1 MSYQKT
7 KKRLFEI
14 IQASTE
20 HDLASKV
27 FDICLI
33 VLVLINVCLVI
44 ADTFNL
50 PEKVKTVSYYIEV
63 VSVII
68 FTIEYFLRIWTADL
82 LYPNKNWFIA
92 KIKYIFSFLAIIDLL
107 AILPFYLP
115 LLITIDL
122 RVLRMLRIIRL
133 FRVFKIN
140 RYTNAL
146 SSIVKVFKNKQNE
159 LLSSIFVVLL
169 LMIVAPLLMYTV
181 ENKAQPEVFRNAFD
195 ALWWALATLT
205 TVGYGDIYAT
215 SGIGKI
221 LTMIS
226 SLFGIAIVALPA
238 GIITAGYMSEI
249 NADDKYN

>member
-1 MSYQKT
+1 MSYKKT
-7 KKRLFEI
+7 KKRLFEL

-50 PEKVKTVSYYIEV
+50 PEKLKTVSYYIEV

-92 KIKYIFSFLAIIDLL
+92 RIKYVFSFLAIIDLL

-115 LLITIDL
+115 FLI
-122 RVLRMLRIIRL
+122 
-133 FRVFKIN
+133 
-140 RYTNAL
+140 
-146 SSIVKVFKNKQNE
+146 
-159 LLSSIFVVLL
+159 
-169 LMIVAPLLMYTV
+169 
-181 ENKAQPEVFRNAFD
+181 
-195 ALWWALATLT
+195 
-205 TVGYGDIYAT
+205 
-215 SGIGKI
+215 
-221 LTMIS
+221 
-226 SLFGIAIVALPA
+226 
-238 GIITAGYMSEI
+238 
-249 NADDKYN
+249 